1 MSGFD
6 VLASVIQSDRES
18 GRFLVL
24 ITEDGRLAYS
34 HWRPFQLAGYPA
46 IQVGESYKLRLGY
59 DQRDGET
66 LVVRE
71 VLEPCP
77 MPDVALHRLGPA
89 VPASEPQY
97 CSGAECLEA
106 VQTKEKVTIVSN
118 LTLSEGCEYHGLDID
133 GSVVLANCYIN
144 GDFRW
149 LKARVRGSVWFLNC
163 RFSQHFSLKSSVLD
177 GSCVF
182 FGCDFSGAGGVSL
195 RGLQAC
201 SVLLEFGT
209 RGSDDM
215 LWLNEMTLRGC
226 LALNGTFE
234 APVQLLAKQDE
245 APVNDA
251 PGLGQVFIGRQSY
264 RAEKLSRNHFAGG
277 IVMDG
282 YPMTGDLEIR
292 RSHISALTSVNMTC
306 AHLLIDNCEVDQDV
320 VLEEPVISDEDRGM
334 VISDTV
340 IGRHLNMSGRC
351 LKGACSLA
359 GTSVGHA
366 WMLELEN
373 PEEGTPRLDITRF
386 HAQHAWF
393 EPIRLL
399 YGDCPVNR
407 FAKPPAFGLLAR
419 EHLTEHCKD
428 DRRHLAEAY
437 TRFKNWMADT
447 GHLREEDHAFF
458 HMRHYKEPRGLQR
471 WLLGGVFGWGIRF
484 RNIFLSA
491 LLVTLVFAAVYV
503 FIGFSVDEAAMLSF
517 QSFISS
523 FFGRWPE
530 APVTGLL
537 SIMVTLESMTGVLFV
552 TVLVGAYIRK
562 LLR

>member
-1 MSGFD
+1 MSRFEA
-6 VLASVIQSDRES
+6 LASVIQSDRES

-24 ITEDGRLAYS
+24 VTEDGQVAYS
-34 HWRPFQLAGYPA
+34 HWRPFQLAGYPVV
-46 IQVGESYKLRLGY
+46 QVGESYKLRLGY
-59 DQRDGET
+59 DRRDGET

-71 VLEPCP
+71 VLGTCQV
-77 MPDVALHRLGPA
+77 PDVALKRFGPA
-89 VPASEPQY
+89 VPSGEPQH
-97 CSGAECLEA
+97 CSQAELIDV
-106 VQTKEKVTIVSN
+106 VQSSEKVTVVSN
-118 LTLSEGCEYHGLDID
+118 VTLLDGCEQEGLDID
-133 GSVVLANCYIN
+133 GSVILVNCHIS

-149 LKARVRGSVWFLNC
+149 LKARVRGSLWFLNC
-163 RFSQHFSLKSSVLD
+163 RFSHHFSLKSSVLD

-195 RGLQAC
+195 RGVQAC

-245 APVNDA
+245 TPVNDA
-251 PGLGQVFIGRQSY
+251 PSLGQVFIGRQSY
-264 RAEKLSRNHFAGG
+264 RAEKLSRNYFEGG
-277 IVMDG
+277 IVIDG
-282 YPMTGDLEIR
+282 YQMTGDLEIR
-292 RSHISALTSVNMTC
+292 RSRISALTFVGVTC
-306 AHLLIDNCEVDQDV
+306 AHLLVDCCEIDQDV
-320 VLEEPVISDEDRGM
+320 VLEGHTVSDEDKGII
-334 VISDTV
+334 ISDTV
-340 IGRHLNMSGRC
+340 IGRHLTVSGRY
-351 LKGACSLA
+351 LRGFCSLA

-373 PEEGTPRLDITRF
+373 PEEGTPRMDITRF

-419 EHLTEHCKD
+419 EHLTEFRKE

-458 HMRHYKEPRGLQR
+458 HMRHYKESHGLQR
-471 WLLGGVFGWGIRF
+471 WLLGGIFGWGIRF
-484 RNIFLSA
+484 RNILMSA
-491 LLVTLVFAAVYV
+491 LLVTLAFAVVYF
-503 FIGFSVDEAAMLSF
+503 FIGFRPNEAAMLSL

-523 FFGRWPE
+523 FFGSWPE
-530 APVTGLL
+530 ATATGLL
-537 SIMVTLESMTGVLFV
+537 SVIVTLESMTGVLFV

>member
-1 MSGFD
+1 MSNFE

-24 ITEDGRLAYS
+24 VTEHGQVAYS

-46 IQVGESYKLRLGY
+46 IQVGESYKLRLSY

-77 MPDVALHRLGPA
+77 MPDVTLHRFGPA
-89 VPASEPQY
+89 VPPSEPQY
-97 CSGAECLEA
+97 HSSADLFEA
-106 VQTKEKVTIVSN
+106 VQAKEKVTVVSN
-118 LTLSEGCEYHGLDID
+118 VTIFDGCEYDGLDID
-133 GSVVLANCYIN
+133 GSVVLANCHIN

-149 LKARVRGSVWFLNC
+149 LKARVRGSLWFLNC
-163 RFSQHFSLKSSVLD
+163 RFSHHFSLKSSVLD

-182 FGCDFSGAGGVSL
+182 FGCDFGGAGGVSL
-195 RGLQAC
+195 RGIQAC

-234 APVQLLAKQDE
+234 APVQLLAKQDD
-245 APVNDA
+245 APVNDS
-251 PGLGQVFIGRQSY
+251 PSLGQVFIGRQSY
-264 RAEKLSRNHFAGG
+264 RAEKLSRNHFEGG
-277 IVMDG
+277 IVIDG
-282 YPMTGDLEIR
+282 YHLTGDLEIR
-292 RSHISALTSVNMTC
+292 RSRMSALTFAGVTC
-306 AHLLIDNCEVDQDV
+306 AHLLVDNCEIDQDV
-320 VLEEPVISDEDRGM
+320 ILEEPRISDEDKGI

-340 IGRHLNMSGRC
+340 IGRHLSMSGRYI
-351 LKGACSLA
+351 KGFCSLA

-366 WMLELEN
+366 WMLELEK

-386 HAQHAWF
+386 HAPNAWF

-419 EHLTEHCKD
+419 EHITEFCTE

-458 HMRHYKEPRGLQR
+458 YMRHYKEPQGFQR

-484 RNIFLSA
+484 RNIFMSA
-491 LLVTLVFAAVYV
+491 LLVTLAFAVVY
-503 FIGFSVDEAAMLSF
+503 FFMGFRPNEAAMLSL

-523 FFGRWPE
+523 FFGNWPE
-530 APVTGLL
+530 ATATGLL
-537 SIMVTLESMTGVLFV
+537 SVMVTLESMTGVLFV